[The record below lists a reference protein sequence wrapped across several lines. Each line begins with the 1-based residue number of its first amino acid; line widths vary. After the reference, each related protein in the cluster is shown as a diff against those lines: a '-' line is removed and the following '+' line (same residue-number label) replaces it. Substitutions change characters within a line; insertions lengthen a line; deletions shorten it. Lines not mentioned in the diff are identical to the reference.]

1 MSSFFVTY
9 LSWHLLCIFFQPIG
23 VGRWRT
29 VLFKRDSIRVGGS
42 VISVKKNNLI
52 GILPIL
58 LQFNKSSHYL
68 ISRVLYLILQFLE
81 E

>member
-1 MSSFFVTY
+1 MSSLFVTY

-42 VISVKKNNLI
+42 VISVKKNLI

-68 ISRVLYLILQFLE
+68 ILRILYLILQFLE